1 MNPTNA
7 DQSISS
13 NPEYLLSVIIPCY
26 NEKDTIEEIVGRVRA
41 VDVPTEIVLVDDGS
55 TDGTRDILKGLESQV
70 DKIILHERN
79 LGKGGAIQTAVQNV
93 TGDYVLI
100 QDADLE
106 YDPEEYPLLLRPLL
120 DGEADVVYGSR
131 FLGGSPRRV
140 HMYWHRVANGILTVL
155 SNMVTNLNLTDMET
169 CFKVFKT
176 DILRSMKL
184 RERGFGIEPEITARV
199 SQLRCRVYEIGISY
213 HGRGY
218 DEGKKIG
225 IKDAIWALVCIFR
238 YGLLQRQKPISGRVK
253 SSSGEESDGESA
265 SAEEWVVRDG
275 AGAGLQA
282 APERVDETRVDD
294 EVVS

>member
-13 NPEYLLSVIIPCY
+13 KPEYRLSVIIPCY

-41 VDVPTEIVLVDDGS
+41 VDVPTEIVIVDDGS

-120 DGEADVVYGSR
+120 DGKADVVYGSR
-131 FLGGSPRRV
+131 FLGGSSHRV

-225 IKDAIWALVCIFR
+225 IKDAIWALICIFR
-238 YGLLQRQKPISGRVK
+238 YGLLQRQKSISGGAK
-253 SSSGEESDGESA
+253 SSSAEEFDGGRPP
-265 SAEEWVVRDG
+265 AEEWVAREDTS
-275 AGAGLQA
+275 AGLQTG
-282 APERVDETRVDD
+282 PERVDETRVDD

>member
-7 DQSISS
+7 DQSVSS

-41 VDVPTEIVLVDDGS
+41 VDVPTEIVIVDDGS

-131 FLGGSPRRV
+131 FLGGSSCRV

-176 DILRSMKL
+176 GILRSMKL

-199 SQLRCRVYEIGISY
+199 SQLQCRVYEIGISY

-225 IKDAIWALVCIFR
+225 IKDGIWALVCIFR

-282 APERVDETRVDD
+282 GPERVDETRVDD